1 MEKEP
6 VVISE
11 AMFEIP
17 HAVAPGEEIFAI
29 GDIHGGALL
38 LAALLDHAG
47 ALPRQAARRTIV
59 QLGDLIDRGPRTLA
73 TLDLMADAA
82 RLAAADA
89 TIGLM
94 GNHEQ
99 MLLYALAGDGWHNA
113 QAYNLW
119 IDNGGDA
126 VLREL
131 FGADWLRG
139 HSPGKV
145 RDALGHRVAVLRG
158 LRSHWRSGD
167 ILFVHAGLSPRIPP
181 EDFLAA
187 SWSRDFNTLRE
198 DEHWAWIRGPF
209 LRAARHHGLFVCH
222 GHSPHDGL
230 ELAPA
235 AAIMRHR
242 LNLDVGSTRTGRARM
257 ARFVDDRVTL
267 YELAE
272 TREA

>member
-1 MEKEP
+1 M
-6 VVISE
+6 ISE
-11 AMFEIP
+11 ATFALP

-47 ALPRQAARRTIV
+47 ALPRQQPRRTVV
-59 QLGDLIDRGPRTLA
+59 QLGDMIDRGPRTLA
-73 TLDLMADAA
+73 TLDLMADAS

-89 TIGLM
+89 AIGLM

-99 MLLYALAGDGWHNA
+99 MLLYALAGDGWHHA

-131 FGADWLRG
+131 FGADWRLD
-139 HSPGKV
+139 HSPARV
-145 RDALGHRVAVLRG
+145 RDALGPRLALLSG
-158 LRSHWRSGD
+158 LRSHRRSGD
-167 ILFVHAGLSPRIPP
+167 VVFVHAGLSPRIPP
-181 EDFLAA
+181 DVFLATA
-187 SWSRDFNTLRE
+187 WSHDFNSLRE
-198 DEHWAWIRGPF
+198 EEHWAWIRGPF
-209 LRAARHHGLFVCH
+209 LRAARHHGFFVCH

-230 ELAPA
+230 ELSPA
-235 AAIMRHR
+235 GAIARHR

-257 ARFVDDRVTL
+257 ARFVGSAVTL

-272 TREA
+272 LVDAQGA